1 VILPNDLVETKENE
15 VAVGDIV
22 PVPGLPLEKTL
33 ANTSPYLPREMIK
46 RFAQKMMDAEVETVD
61 LEA

>member
-1 VILPNDLVETKENE
+1 M
-15 VAVGDIV
+15 AVGDIV